1 MVSRRF
7 VLGSKYLEYLPGTT
21 VHLFQ
26 KEIAEVQYAKE
37 NCLIVEAPT
46 GAGKTRALSNLAME
60 CSSPLSSVLLIV
72 SPTNALA
79 TQTARDISKQ
89 TEGLTVTTWSS
100 RNLREKGIGRNDE
113 LLNATM
119 TSNVIL
125 SNPDI
130 LHLFT
135 QNYYSSRNGR
145 RQRNQTFEQGMS
157 RLGTHVFDEYHSYDE
172 RMLAS
177 VFTYMIKAR
186 ALSQCSHH
194 RYVFLS
200 ATPNPSLEGLLTEFG
215 ISFRKIVQS
224 GSKENNG
231 NSREYR
237 YKLDV
242 EIVTGKI
249 EDFLDLLPSP
259 SEKKPRTLVV
269 FDSFVHQH
277 MVLNKLLSSGYRE
290 FPEGNVVSLTGRDT
304 KSKQGQMDWTE
315 AAIIM
320 ATSKAD
326 LGLNID
332 DLEQLIMEPG
342 WYTSQFYQ
350 RFGRAGRSRPT
361 KVVIVV
367 PPEAEKLLSVTKGDD
382 EGDLGLIMTALTR
395 SNIFSSSRL
404 KNYVG
409 FYLAACEHNLNK
421 PGINEFIKS
430 IQLPNESNLSRLMLK
445 KVESLERNYD
455 PDDRKEII
463 LLKNRLIESF
473 SMLRGQSL
481 EVGFIYKR
489 GDKDLE
495 TEEDV
500 CYILSRTS
508 YERPSA
514 PNQPYKIL
522 GFLEKPRNIQLSYP
536 TLGNYIEITVPR
548 GNLTRDVFSCYTQRL
563 VSDLTNKSM
572 SGIMS
577 EELRALEWVLNH
589 VEPDQIPPKQV
600 ISDEQ
605 FI

>member
-7 VLGSKYLEYLPGTT
+7 LLCSKYLEYLPGTN

-26 KEIAEVQYAKE
+26 KEIAEVQKAKE

-46 GAGKTRALSNLAME
+46 GAGKTRALSDLAKG
-60 CSSPLSSVLLIV
+60 CSSPLSSVLLII

-79 TQTARDISKQ
+79 TQTARDVSNQ
-89 TEGLTVTTWSS
+89 NLGLTITAWSS
-100 RNLREKGIGRNDE
+100 RSLREKGIVRNEE

-135 QNYYSSRNGR
+135 QNYYSSRNGQ

-177 VFTYMIKAR
+177 VFAYIIKAR

-200 ATPNPSLEGLLTEFG
+200 ATPNPLLEGLLTEFG
-215 ISFRKIVQS
+215 LSFRKIVQS
-224 GSKENNG
+224 GSKENNR

-242 EIVTGKI
+242 EIATGKI
-249 EDFLDLLPSP
+249 EDFLNLLPSP
-259 SEKKPRTLVV
+259 TDTNPRTLVV
-269 FDSFVHQH
+269 FDSFEHQH
-277 MVLNKLLSSGYRE
+277 MILNKLLSSGYRE
-290 FPEGNVVSLTGRDT
+290 YPEGNVVSLTGRDT
-304 KSKQGQMDWTE
+304 KSKQGQTDWSK

-361 KVVIVV
+361 RVVIVV

-382 EGDLGLIMTALTR
+382 EIDLGLIMTTLTR
-395 SNIFSSSRL
+395 SNQFSSSRL
-404 KNYVG
+404 KYYVG
-409 FYLAACEHNLNK
+409 FYLAACEYNINK
-421 PGINEFIKS
+421 PGMNGFIKS
-430 IQLPNESNLSRLMLK
+430 IQLPNESNFSRLMLR
-445 KVESLERNYD
+445 KVEGLDKDYD
-455 PDDRKEII
+455 PDDRKEIT

-473 SMLRGQSL
+473 CMLRGQSL
-481 EVGFIYKR
+481 EVGAIYKR

-495 TEEDV
+495 TEEDI

-514 PNQPYKIL
+514 ANQPYKIL
-522 GFLEKPRNIQLSYP
+522 GFLEKPKNIQLSYP
-536 TLGNYIEITVPR
+536 TLGNYIEISVPR
-548 GNLTRDVFSCYTQRL
+548 GNLTRDVFSHYAQRL
-563 VSDLTNKSM
+563 VSDLTSKSM
-572 SGIMS
+572 SGIKS

-589 VEPDQIPPKQV
+589 IEPDQIPPKQV
-600 ISDEQ
+600 IPDEQ